1 MDKKEKFPISI
12 VFLWIL
18 TAIAVGLALISLI
31 GLIISKNQKVKKS
44 FLNTIKNKTGIEI
57 QDIKISLFPLTY
69 IADLEIQG
77 IKIAKS
83 NIYINQ
89 ISISLPKKIVLKKL
103 KLGNDFIS
111 EEIKINGNKIELNNS
126 KLIIK
131 SSEKSEIPD
140 LKILCEI
147 KEKISQSKIWDIFL
161 FSQSFIGFN
170 ITANNLEVIE
180 KNFKANIQEISAN
193 VEQATI
199 NGEAK
204 GKISISNLG
213 LIEKEKKKR
222 K

>member
-83 NIYINQ
+83 IYINQ

-193 VEQATI
+193 VEQ
-199 NGEAK
+199 
-204 GKISISNLG
+204 SNNKWRSEG
-213 LIEKEKKKR
+213 
-222 K
+222 

>member
-1 MDKKEKFPISI
+1 
-12 VFLWIL
+12 V
-18 TAIAVGLALISLI
+18 

-57 QDIKISLFPLTY
+57 QDIKISFFPLTY
-69 IADLEIQG
+69 IADLEIKQ
-77 IKIAKS
+77 AKFG
-83 NIYINQ
+83 NLHINQ

-111 EEIKINGNKIELNNS
+111 EEIKVDGNKIELNNS

-131 SSEKSEIPD
+131 SSEKSQIPD

-170 ITANNLEVIE
+170 ITANNLGVIE

-204 GKISISNLG
+204 GKILIPNLVERKVNG
-213 LIEKEKKKR
+213 EKEIEIKTDLKFFSYIESFGGGVK
-222 K
+222 